1 MQILNLYVYLEL
13 RNILH
18 FKDNVS
24 IIIAGETAV
33 NSLTN
38 FIFAIPLGIS
48 LIKQIV

>member
-13 RNILH
+13 GNILH
-18 FKDNVS
+18 FTDNVS
-24 IIIAGETAV
+24 VIIAGETAV

-38 FIFAIPLGIS
+38 FILAIPLSIS